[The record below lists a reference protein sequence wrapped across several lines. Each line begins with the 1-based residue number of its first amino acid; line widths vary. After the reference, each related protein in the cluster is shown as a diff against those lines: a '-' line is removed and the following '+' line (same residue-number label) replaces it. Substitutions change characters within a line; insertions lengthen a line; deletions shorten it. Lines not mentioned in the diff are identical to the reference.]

1 MPELPEVETLRRQL
15 RQVIVGATITK
26 TRIIDA
32 KLSTLKGIAG
42 KTVSG
47 IRRHGKALAIEL
59 AANRSLVL
67 HFRMTGRLLWQHNG
81 DGLLPHTRLVVSFPH
96 GRLSLIDP
104 RRFATVTVH
113 NKGNDIPSG
122 KDPLDDGDLSCLEEM
137 VQHRTLPIKTFLMD
151 QRRITGIGN
160 IYACEIL
167 HQARMDPWRRVHTLS
182 HDEWKGIAKV
192 TQQILTRAIACRGTS
207 VSDWRDLF
215 GKEGEYQGHLR
226 VYSRE
231 GAACYTCGEEI
242 KRKTLGG
249 RGTYYCPTCQDDG
262 GGVVLSLEETR
273 TRGISK

>member
-1 MPELPEVETLRRQL
+1 MPELPEVETLCRQL
-15 RQVIVGATITK
+15 RQVIIGATITK

-32 KLSTLKGIAG
+32 KLGTLKGIAG

-47 IRRHGKALAIEL
+47 INRHGKALAIEL
-59 AANRSLVL
+59 AENHSLVL

-81 DGLLPHTRLVVSFPH
+81 DGLPPHTRLVISSHH

-113 NKGNDIPSG
+113 KKRTDIPLGS
-122 KDPLDDGDLSCLEEM
+122 DPLDDGNASHLGEM
-137 VQHRTLPIKTFLMD
+137 AQHSTLPIKSFLMD
-151 QRRITGIGN
+151 QRRIRGIGN

-167 HQARMDPWRRVHTLS
+167 HQARMDPWRRVNTLS
-182 HDEWKGIAKV
+182 PDEWHEIAET
-192 TQQILTRAIACRGTS
+192 TQQILTRAISCRGTS

-231 GAACYTCGEEI
+231 GAACYRCGEEI
-242 KRKTLGG
+242 KRKKLSG
-249 RGTYYCPTCQDDG
+249 RGTYYCPTCQQCEG
-262 GGVVLSLEETR
+262 G
-273 TRGISK
+273 